1 MNQLLGFRRFERR
14 HAVATAQRKTART
27 HQYHGNDS
35 DLGVVGFTA
44 VSSDSS
50 LVSLIEAITSGG
62 GSLATAWTHTIFQVS
77 PSGLFFSQLK

>member
-62 GSLATAWTHTIFQVS
+62 GSLATAWTHTVLVIK
-77 PSGLFFSQLK
+77 FFRLPFSSR